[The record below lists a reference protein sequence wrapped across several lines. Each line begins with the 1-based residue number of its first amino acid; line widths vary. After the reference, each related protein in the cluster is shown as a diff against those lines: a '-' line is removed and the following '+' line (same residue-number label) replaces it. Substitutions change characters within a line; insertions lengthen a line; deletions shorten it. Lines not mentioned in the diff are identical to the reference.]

1 MGGAD
6 DRVQAR
12 EESISLPTYA
22 IRGENRNPIFGS
34 RYGVVHIYPYTLLD
48 DVDPE
53 RSDRTYRSLIL
64 ENRFLRVTVI
74 PDLGGRVYSI
84 FDKIS
89 DREVFYRNAVVRF
102 APLAVR
108 GAFFS
113 GGLEFSFPVAHAP
126 TTCDR
131 VNWDIRANEDGSAS
145 IAFGGIEHISRLRW
159 MITLTLFPG
168 CSAMAQDVDLTNPG
182 VIPGRYHYWTNAS
195 LEANEGTEF
204 IYPFRRARSY
214 EYAGLA
220 SWPVARLDLIEGDK
234 GLPGMEGVPM
244 WPARRMQTPINFRW
258 QRNML
263 AQVSIFGRDVEW
275 DYFGAW
281 QHKVDHGYAH
291 IAKSRDVSGMKLWSW
306 GNAPVGVVNQ
316 TALTDDGS
324 VYAETQCGAMETQ
337 LDFDFLQPCQTRS
350 WREWW
355 LPLRKIGGL
364 TCASE
369 ALGASLK
376 LTPHP
381 EEGRV
386 QLTVGI
392 CPARELRAATVRLAV
407 GSTVLLNAAIKIS
420 PQLPW
425 IHNLDL
431 PAVDVADKP
440 LSLLVTDAEGS
451 VLLDSTLSR
460 EPQPP
465 EAYEAPHT
473 AEPATSD
480 DLFQLGVSFEQLDN
494 REKARGAYAAALKLN
509 QDNVQASL
517 RLGLMLLRSGQ
528 FTEADQHFA
537 RGEKVE
543 DADCMYYRGV
553 IALYEG
559 RLGEA
564 EKHFQQAGSA
574 TSSAC
579 AALVGLAKISVRR
592 RDWGQAIQLL
602 ELTGKQGTTTS
613 EPAVLLAAILRQAG
627 QIERARSVLKHVM
640 LEDALSHPA
649 LHEMAV
655 GKYPES
661 GDCAARLQRMLSDDP
676 QYIIDLACFY
686 MDAGLLQ
693 DALNVLEAGR
703 TEKADAMICYL
714 AAYASRQMGDEG
726 RQSAW
731 LKEARAASPEL
742 GFPSRLE
749 EVLAL
754 QSALQVDSFDRNA
767 NFFLGNFL
775 YAHERYD
782 EGAAHW
788 RVAVEGMG
796 RHDILLRNLGLAAW
810 ERDHE
815 PALATQWFE
824 KALQANPQNQDL
836 YLLLDQMYELL
847 HRNEDRQRLLAKI
860 EALPDIR
867 EDVRKRRIA
876 MMVDLGH
883 YQDAIDL
890 LTTQRFLPLE
900 MDQSFHEVYVQALLG
915 RARANLETGRVGE
928 AIRDYLQMLE
938 YPGNLGV
945 GEPTTRTQAQIYYLL
960 GSAYEKLG
968 EYSRAIHAW
977 YQAASEHHA
986 RGTELFTY
994 VQLALDKLSSYS
1006 QLGLEMW
1013 PASEGGSAR
1022 GDSSFSGAQ
1031 DHI

>member
-1 MGGAD
+1 MRGID
-6 DRVQAR
+6 DVVQVR
-12 EESISLPTYA
+12 EASISLPTYA
-22 IRGENRNPIFGS
+22 IREENRNPVFRS
-34 RYGVVHIYPYTLLD
+34 QYGVVHIYPYTLLD
-48 DVDPE
+48 DVDAQVK
-53 RSDRTYRSLIL
+53 DRTYRCLIL
-64 ENRFLRVTVI
+64 ENQYLRVAVI
-74 PDLGGRVYSI
+74 PDLGGRVYSV

-89 DREVFYRNAVVRF
+89 NREVFYRNSVVRF

-113 GGLEFSFPVAHAP
+113 GGMEFSFPVAHAP

-131 VNWDIRANEDGSAS
+131 VNWDIRSNEDGSAS

-168 CSAMAQDVDLTNPG
+168 CCAMAQDVVLTNPG
-182 VIPGRYHYWTNAS
+182 VSPGRYHYWTNAS
-195 LEANEGTEF
+195 VEANDGTEF

-214 EYAGLA
+214 EYAGSA
-220 SWPVARLDLIEGDK
+220 SWPFARLDLVEGDE

-244 WPARRMQTPINFRW
+244 WPARRMQTPINLRW

-355 LPLRKIGGL
+355 LPLRKIGGF

-376 LTPHP
+376 LTPNR
-381 EEGRV
+381 EDGRV
-386 QLTVGI
+386 QLKVGL
-392 CPARELRAATVRLAV
+392 CPAREHRGAKVQLAAA
-407 GSTVLLNAAIKIS
+407 GTVLLNATITIS

-425 IHNLDL
+425 VHDLDM
-431 PAVDVADKP
+431 PAAELADKP
-440 LSLLVTDAEGS
+440 LSVLVTDAEGR
-451 VLLDSTLSR
+451 VLLDSLLSR
-460 EPQPP
+460 DPGPP
-465 EAYEAPHT
+465 EPYEAPRT
-473 AEPATSD
+473 AEPEASD
-480 DLFQLGVSFEQLDN
+480 DLCQLGVSLEQLDN
-494 REKARGAYAAALKLN
+494 REKARGAYAAALRLN
-509 QDNVQASL
+509 QDNVDAGL
-517 RLGLMLLRSGQ
+517 RLGLMLLRSAQ
-528 FTEADQHFA
+528 FVEADQHFA
-537 RGEKVE
+537 RGEKHE
-543 DADCMYYRGV
+543 NSECTYYRGV

-564 EKHFQQAGSA
+564 EKHFQKARRD

-579 AALVGLAKISVRR
+579 AALVGLAKVAMRSSG
-592 RDWGQAIQLL
+592 WHEAIQFLDL
-602 ELTGKQGTTTS
+602 AARLVPATS
-613 EPAVLLAAILRQAG
+613 GPAVLLAAALRQAG
-627 QIERARSVLKHVM
+627 EGQRARSLLTQVLLADPLNH
-640 LEDALSHPA
+640 LALREIA
-649 LHEMAV
+649 T
-655 GKYPES
+655 GQYPES

-676 QYIIDLACFY
+676 QYIIDLACCY
-686 MDAGLLQ
+686 MDAGLLK
-693 DALNVLEAGR
+693 DALGVLEAGR
-703 TEKADAMICYL
+703 TEKVDAMACYL
-714 AAYASRQMGDEG
+714 AAFASSQMDDERG
-726 RQSAW
+726 QAAW
-731 LKEARAASPEL
+731 LERARAASPEL

-754 QSALQVDSFDRNA
+754 KSALQADSLDPNA

-775 YAHERYD
+775 YARERYED
-782 EGAAHW
+782 AVGHW
-788 RVAVEGMG
+788 RVALGGME

-810 ERDHE
+810 ERDHD
-815 PALATQWFE
+815 PALAAQWFE
-824 KALQANPQNQDL
+824 KALAANPQNQDL

-847 HRNEDRQRLLAKI
+847 HRKEDREGLLAKI
-860 EALPDIR
+860 EALPDLR
-867 EDVRKRRIA
+867 EDLRKRRIA
-876 MMVDLGH
+876 ITVDLGQ
-883 YQDAIDL
+883 YQNAIDL

-900 MDQSFHEVYVQALLG
+900 MDQSFHEVYVRALLG
-915 RARANLETGRVGE
+915 RAGASLDAGHVEE
-928 AIRDYLQMLE
+928 AIRDYLHMLE
-938 YPGNLGV
+938 YPENLGV
-945 GEPTTRTQAQIYYLL
+945 GAPTTRSQAQIYYLL
-960 GSAYEKLG
+960 GLAYEKRG

-977 YQAASEHHA
+977 YEAASEHHA

-1006 QLGLEMW
+1006 QLGLEMSLA
-1013 PASEGGSAR
+1013 PEGRSAK
-1022 GDSSFSGAQ
+1022 GDPSFSSA
-1031 DHI
+1031 